1 MINKSKQQQI
11 KNYLYDNHVILLIF
25 AIIFFISFYYVSEKI
40 VLLMILFS
48 MLFYF
53 KNDFIDD
60 IEKHS
65 PQSNQNIIENNRR
78 RKEQINFHS
87 SIQPIVD
94 ELSHYKKYNP
104 SSYKDGLKNIQ
115 LFSLLLSD
123 LEKDKI
129 YHWTQYFENAKYYLT
144 KSVNNF
150 QSIGISV
157 PEENLNQALK
167 YNKFEPTK
175 LGNRVGKLCKRLN
188 KHCYYL
194 LYNLSLR
201 LNESWIKDPDI
212 YKDQIAINYQNVEP
226 LNHIDFNWSLY

>member
-1 MINKSKQQQI
+1 
-11 KNYLYDNHVILLIF
+11 
-25 AIIFFISFYYVSEKI
+25 
-40 VLLMILFS
+40 

-157 PEENLNQALK
+157 PEENYNDILK
-167 YNKFEPTK
+167 YNDTK
-175 LGNRVGKLCKRLN
+175 PSKIQSTLGDLCKQLYLHGNHLLMNISHKLN
-188 KHCYYL
+188 KKLEDNIDMYHGPIHDIIQI
-194 LYNLSLR
+194 R
-201 LNESWIKDPDI
+201 ESNSYPNDYD
-212 YKDQIAINYQNVEP
+212 
-226 LNHIDFNWSLY
+226 LF